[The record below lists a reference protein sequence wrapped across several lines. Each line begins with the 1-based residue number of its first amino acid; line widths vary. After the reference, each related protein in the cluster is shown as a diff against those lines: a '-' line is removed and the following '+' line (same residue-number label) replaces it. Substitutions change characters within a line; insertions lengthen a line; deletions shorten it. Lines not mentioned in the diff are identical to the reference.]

1 MADPTGRPG
10 SICYPAP
17 GSSVALGVNPTPTY
31 HPTQLSRLALP
42 YHAAQP
48 PLLPYPALPCE
59 IALPAVSQAT
69 LPCGQRA
76 SGGGGS
82 ACPRPVRLACPAGNG
97 EVGGGGAV
105 QPVMTA
111 WLDCPALAQT
121 AADNRDEVQ
130 DRKVQASG
138 SCRKGR

>member
-10 SICYPAP
+10 SICYPAL

-76 SGGGGS
+76 SGGGLRLPAASQVSLPCGERGS
-82 ACPRPVRLACPAGNG
+82 
-97 EVGGGGAV
+97 GGGGAV